1 MSSPVSFVTSRR
13 NGNVP
18 RHRVVGEITV
28 HLVNPSHL
36 SFGVGVITPRWLFVL
51 AAATPATYGPPRLA
65 DETLEAFELD
75 TVHAGDVV
83 GIGIHTGN
91 ALRGYEIGNAA
102 RARGATVVFGG
113 IHATLYPDEAHELG
127 GAHTVVRGDGDV
139 VWPLV
144 LDDAVH
150 GTLQQ
155 RYEGG
160 RVDADRFVAARWD
173 LLPEKRYMWGSVQTV
188 RGCPKHCSFCSVW
201 RTDGQKPRQR
211 SVDSVVEEIVE
222 LRRRGFRFVA
232 LADDNFYPVTLSDLA
247 MAERQHNM
255 PRLEQLRALRAE
267 RFELMARL
275 AKLPADTVFFTQI
288 TMEAA
293 EDPAFLDA
301 MRRAN
306 IKGALVGVE
315 AVTPEGLKDVYKNFN
330 EAGEALVQRLR
341 TFSDHGVHVLGSF
354 IFGLP
359 SDRPATFD
367 ATADVAERAGLAF
380 AQFVMLT
387 PFPGTVDFE
396 AWEKQVGATADQVAG
411 IPITRHWL
419 IPQAQRPKVYT
430 PHPVMTPDEIRA
442 RTQAVWDRFYSL
454 RRIWG
459 RSRCTPTLRARIA
472 FVLISKLYRQ
482 MYANTGI
489 ATDSARV
496 TRANRWARLIARP
509 CQRLFAARPL
519 STPTM

>member
-1 MSSPVSFVTSRR
+1 MS
-13 NGNVP
+13 
-18 RHRVVGEITV
+18 V

-51 AAATPATYGPPRLA
+51 AGATPAEYGDPQIV
-65 DETLEAFELD
+65 DETLEALD
-75 TVHAGDVV
+75 LEQVKAGDVV

-91 ALRGYEIGNAA
+91 ALRGYEIGNAVS
-102 RARGATVVFGG
+102 ARGATVVFGG
-113 IHATLYPDEAHELG
+113 IHATLYPDEAHDLG
-127 GAHTVVRGDGDV
+127 GAHAVVRGDGDV
-139 VWPLV
+139 IWPLV
-144 LDDAVH
+144 LEHATQ
-150 GTLQQ
+150 GALQ
-155 RYEGG
+155 RVYEGG
-160 RVDADRFVAARWD
+160 RVDAERFVPARWD
-173 LLPEKRYMWGSVQTV
+173 LLPEGRYMWGSVQTV

-211 SVDSVVEEIVE
+211 RIDSVVDEIVH
-222 LRRRGFRFVA
+222 LRRNGYRFIA
-232 LADDNFYPVTLSDLA
+232 LADDNFYPVTLTDLA
-247 MAERQHNM
+247 MAERQKNG

-275 AKLPADTVFFTQI
+275 AQLPSDMVFFTQI

-293 EDPAFLDA
+293 EDGDFLDA
-301 MRRAN
+301 MRKAN

-315 AVTPEGLKDVYKNFN
+315 AVTPEGLKDVYKGFN
-330 EAGEALVQRLR
+330 EVGEALVERLR
-341 TFSDHGVHVLGSF
+341 KFREHGVHVLGSF

-359 SDRPATFD
+359 SDRSATFD
-367 ATADVAERAGLAF
+367 ATADVAERAGVTF

-387 PFPGTVDFE
+387 PYPGTVDFE
-396 AWEKQVGATADQVAG
+396 GWEKSVGADVAKVGG

-419 IPQAQRPKVYT
+419 IPQEQRPKVYA
-430 PHPVMTPDEIRA
+430 PHPVMTADEIRQ

-454 RRIWG
+454 PRIWA
-459 RSRCTPTLRARIA
+459 RSSCTRSMKSRLA

-496 TRANRWARLIARP
+496 SRANRWARLIAKP
-509 CQRLFAARPL
+509 CRRLFTARPL
-519 STPTM
+519 PDLISPVAPG